1 MTLLNHNKTDAFD
14 QYINGYSHINL
25 AGSQEN
31 LIYHTLACR
40 VVQSLSE
47 CHYAYANEWILQ
59 LLAHNNL
66 KKGYSNVTTWKLM
79 CLTKTTDL

>member
-14 QYINGYSHINL
+14 QYINGESHIHL
-25 AGSQEN
+25 AGCKEN

-40 VVQSLSE
+40 VVQSHSE

-59 LLAHNNL
+59 LLGHNYL
-66 KKGYSNVTTWKLM
+66 KKGYSNVPTWKLM
-79 CLTKTTDL
+79 CLKKATNL